1 MIDIVNAAGRSTNYR
16 TDIFFLGRGGGVI
29 LLAINCHLV
38 KEKFNI
44 LAVKFLCFPIF
55 LYRTLID
62 IGF

>member
-1 MIDIVNAAGRSTNYR
+1 MPLDGQQIIEQ
-16 TDIFFLGRGGGVI
+16 IFFFLGRGGGVI